1 MIPSDADLVSAARRG
16 DRDAFGI
23 LVDRHRARAVGLAAA
38 MLDDFGEAEDVA
50 QEALYQAYFGID
62 RLRDPT
68 RFGEWLCGI
77 AINLAK
83 MSLRRRRM
91 TISLE
96 DLDGGRVPR
105 GFRLEDTTP
114 ESEFEARELR
124 ETVRRAIRQLPED
137 MRAAVWLRY
146 VEGLSYQ
153 EIGARFGIAPGTL
166 RVQAHRARHKLR
178 EALIDEWG
186 TRVQQEE
193 GEMIEVS
200 VHDLLVWMPK
210 DHEPKPVEGY
220 GYRVYEVLPGMR
232 FVVLLKERDGD
243 QALPMWIGPYEAEV
257 LTLHLAEFQTIR
269 PLTHDFVARLLDAA
283 HVNVERVAVSALRE
297 DTFFATVTIRAG
309 QLMREVDARPSDAIN
324 LAVRV
329 GAPMFVDVDVME
341 RGKSVPVTDAPRA
354 LVERA
359 TREGETPETGYIWR
373 SGREI
378 ASARKGASESKP
390 C

>member
-1 MIPSDADLVSAARRG
+1 MIPSDTDLVSAAQLG

-38 MLDDFGEAEDVA
+38 MLGDFGEAEDVT

-83 MSLRRRRM
+83 MALRRRR
-91 TISLE
+91 TTFSLE
-96 DLDGGRVPR
+96 DLDGGRVPH
-105 GFRLEDTTP
+105 GFRLEDTTL
-114 ESEFEARELR
+114 ESEIEARELR
-124 ETVRRAIRQLPED
+124 KTVRRAIGQLPED
-137 MRAAVWLRY
+137 MRAAVWLHY
-146 VEGLSYQ
+146 VDGLSYQ
-153 EIGARFGIAPGTL
+153 EIGALFGIAPGTL
-166 RVQAHRARHKLR
+166 RVQAHRARHRLR
-178 EALIDEWG
+178 EALIGEWDK
-186 TRVQQEE
+186 RVQREE
-193 GEMIEVS
+193 VTMIEVI
-200 VHDLLVWMPK
+200 VQDVLLWLPQ
-210 DHEPKPVEGY
+210 DWEPKLAEGEKTY
-220 GYRVYEVLPGMR
+220 PETPPSKKCVI
-232 FVVLLKERDGD
+232 LLKEQDGD

-283 HVNVERVAVSALRE
+283 NVNVERVAVSALRE

-329 GAPMFVDVDVME
+329 GAPMFVDADVME
-341 RGKSVPVTDAPRA
+341 RGKSVRVADAPRT

-359 TREGETPETGYIWR
+359 REEGEALEEGYAWR

-378 ASARKGASESKP
+378 VLAQKGAGK
-390 C
+390 